1 MILKF
6 KVLCFLIA
14 CILFTGCLFTGCV
27 KAREGTEYEVSQTP
41 ESSVT
46 SSAPVASDG
55 EYIRGIWVSQ
65 FDMSPVYCE
74 NGKQRSKESYTA
86 LVKTMLSNIKKD
98 KFNTVFLQLRPNG
111 DSMYTSLVYPVSRYV
126 SGAYGKGISYDAVGI
141 FIKEAHE
148 LGIAV
153 HGWINPLRLMTP
165 DEIEAISDSF
175 LIKQWYKEK
184 SGKVV
189 QVGDRLYLNPAYE
202 DVRNLIIDGA
212 KEIMTR
218 YDIDGIHMDDYFYPT
233 TETYFDEKEFAAS
246 GMDDLGEFRRN
257 NINLLVK
264 GLYDAVKSKKASA
277 LYGIAPAGNIYS
289 LKDTYYAD
297 VYRWCSEGGYIDYIM
312 PQLYFGFL
320 NKYCPFDKILQE
332 WVNAVTNPEVKLV
345 IGLTAAK
352 AVQAVS
358 GAIDTFAGTEE
369 GKYEWINHKDILY
382 RSMALVKNEK
392 KCSGY
397 CFFSYQ
403 YFYNVLT
410 GDPNPGFAQERQ
422 NLEGIL

>member
-1 MILKF
+1 MILKL
-6 KVLCFLIA
+6 KVLYFLLI
-14 CILFTGCLFTGCV
+14 CLLLTGCTN
-27 KAREGTEYEVSQTP
+27 ARQAEVSDSSQTLVSG
-41 ESSVT
+41 E
-46 SSAPVASDG
+46 ASEEPGTAAG
-55 EYIRGIWVSQ
+55 EYIKGIWVSQ
-65 FDMSPVYCE
+65 FDMNAVYCDK
-74 NGKQRSKESYTA
+74 GAQRNKESYTA

-111 DSMYTSLVYPVSRYV
+111 DSMYTSLLYPVSKYV

-141 FIKEAHE
+141 FIKEAHAQ
-148 LGIAV
+148 GISV

-165 DEIEAISDSF
+165 AEIEKIGDSF

-202 DVRNLIIDGA
+202 EVRNLIIDGA
-212 KEIMTR
+212 KEILSR

-233 TETYFDEKEFAAS
+233 TEASFDEKEFKAS
-246 GMDDLGEFRRN
+246 GASDLGDFRRN

-264 GLYDAVKSKKASA
+264 GLYAAVKSADKEA

-289 LKDTYYAD
+289 LKDNYYAD
-297 VYRWCSEGGYIDYIM
+297 AYLWCSESGYIDYIM

-320 NKYCPFDKILQE
+320 NKYCPFDKILKE
-332 WVNAVTNPEVKLV
+332 WADAVKSPDVKLIV
-345 IGLTAAK
+345 GLTASK

-358 GAIDTFAGTEE
+358 GAIDTYAGTEE
-369 GKYEWINHKDILY
+369 GKNEWINNKDILC
-382 RSMALVKNEK
+382 RSMLAVKNEK
-392 KCSGY
+392 KSVGY

-410 GDPNPGFAQERQ
+410 GEPNPDFAQERQ
-422 NLEGIL
+422 NLEGVL

>member
-6 KVLCFLIA
+6 KVLYFLIL
-14 CILFTGCLFTGCV
+14 CILLAGCT
-27 KAREGTEYEVSQTP
+27 KAREGTESDVSEAP
-41 ESSVT
+41 DYSDASSQPT
-46 SSAPVASDG
+46 AGEG

-74 NGKQRSKESYTA
+74 NGRQRNKESYTA
-86 LVKTMLSNIKKD
+86 LVRTMLSNIKKD

-111 DSMYTSLVYPVSRYV
+111 DSMYTSLIYPVSKYV
-126 SGAYGKGISYDAVGI
+126 SGAYGRGISYDAVGI
-141 FIKEAHE
+141 FIKEAHA

-165 DEIEAISDSF
+165 AEIEAISDSF

-202 DVRNLIIDGA
+202 EARNLIIDGV

-218 YDIDGIHMDDYFYPT
+218 YEIDGIHMDDYFYPT
-233 TETYFDEKEFAAS
+233 TETFFDETEFKAS
-246 GMDDLGEFRRN
+246 GMKDLGEFRRN

-264 GLYDAVKSKKASA
+264 GLYEAVKSKNQNA

-332 WVNAVTNPEVKLV
+332 WVNAVTNPEVRLIV
-345 IGLTAAK
+345 GLTAAK
-352 AVQAVS
+352 AVQASS